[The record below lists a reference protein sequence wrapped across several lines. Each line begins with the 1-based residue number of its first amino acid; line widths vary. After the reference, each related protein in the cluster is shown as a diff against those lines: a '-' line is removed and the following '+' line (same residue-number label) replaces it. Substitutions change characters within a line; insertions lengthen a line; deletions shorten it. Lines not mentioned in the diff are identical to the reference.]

1 MRLKF
6 IKNFINDLYRQPL
19 RTFLTL
25 LGVVWGTMTIVLLLA
40 FGEGL
45 GKQMMKNAH
54 GMGQGIMI
62 IWPGRTTLSFKGISK
77 GRAIRVAPDDLLF
90 IKSRMPEIK
99 YISPEYNRRKR
110 ITYKREESLN
120 RVTGVNIE
128 YGKMRNI
135 IPERGRFIDNLDVK
149 MKRRVCFIGDKIAK
163 NLFHDE
169 NPIGKNIMVNGT
181 PFLVVGVMIKKV
193 QNSSY
198 NGRDE
203 SRVFIPYTT
212 YQSVF
217 GNKFVD
223 NFIVK
228 FYHPEYSKIYLKKF
242 RKYLG
247 QRLGFS
253 PEDKEALWVW
263 DTTELD
269 RFFKI
274 FFFAFNLF
282 LGIIGGFTLLVGGI
296 GVASIMMV
304 VVEERTKEIGIKMAV
319 GAKTKTIMRQFF
331 FESISI
337 VFLGGI
343 IGYSLSV
350 ILVSIIPFDSIK
362 EFVGVPEVNLI
373 VGIVTILILL
383 LVGIISALKPAK
395 RAASINPI
403 EALRS

>member
-1 MRLKF
+1 MRLKN

-45 GKQMMKNAH
+45 SKQIIKNMH
-54 GMGQGIMI
+54 GIGQGIVI

-77 GRAIRVAPDDLLF
+77 GRVIRVSPDDLLF
-90 IKSRMPEIK
+90 IKNKMAEIR
-99 YISPEYNRRKR
+99 YISPEFNERKR
-110 ITYKREESLN
+110 ISYKREESLN
-120 RVTGVNIE
+120 RVTGINVE
-128 YGKMRNI
+128 YGEMRNV
-135 IPERGRFIDNLDVK
+135 IPKKGRFIDKLDIK
-149 MKRRVCFIGDKIAK
+149 LKRRVCFLGNKIAK

-169 NPIGKNIMVNGT
+169 EPIGKNIIVNGT
-181 PFLVVGVMIKKV
+181 PFLVVGVMIKKI

-203 SRVFIPYTT
+203 NRVFIPYTT
-212 YQSVF
+212 YRSVF
-217 GNKFVD
+217 GNKFVND
-223 NFIVK
+223 FIVK
-228 FYHPEYSKIYLKKF
+228 FYHPEYSKSYMVKF
-242 RKYLG
+242 RKHLG

-263 DTTELD
+263 DTTESD
-269 RFFKI
+269 RFLKV
-274 FFFAFNLF
+274 FFIAFNLF

-319 GAKTKTIMRQFF
+319 GAKTKTIMKQFF
-331 FESISI
+331 IESLSI

-362 EFVGVPEVNLI
+362 EYVGVPEVNMI
-373 VGIVTILILL
+373 VGIITVFLLL
-383 LVGIISALKPAK
+383 LVGVISALKPAK